1 VKDQKNQKIT
11 HIKQGFRLFFVV
23 LHQGA
28 QSFFRD
34 LPSSGQMFGFPRTHL
49 TPAARGKTIIKS
61 ATIVGDMAHARIG
74 HTPFHAQVRAAGVDN
89 FWDAAAFDW
98 LGDDDVEHSEAPAEA
113 AAAVLVARGPARAGR
128 RNAQFKAEVCAA
140 FNTIGLDAGS
150 CLPPTHVP
158 ARDPNVLS
166 ASHHQDEHARRPPG
180 LSRA

>member
-1 VKDQKNQKIT
+1 MVRCSDF
-11 HIKQGFRLFFVV
+11 HA
-23 LHQGA
+23 H
-28 QSFFRD
+28 
-34 LPSSGQMFGFPRTHL
+34 H

-74 HTPFHAQVRAAGVDN
+74 HTSFHAQVRAAGEDN

-158 ARDPNVLS
+158 ARDPDVLS